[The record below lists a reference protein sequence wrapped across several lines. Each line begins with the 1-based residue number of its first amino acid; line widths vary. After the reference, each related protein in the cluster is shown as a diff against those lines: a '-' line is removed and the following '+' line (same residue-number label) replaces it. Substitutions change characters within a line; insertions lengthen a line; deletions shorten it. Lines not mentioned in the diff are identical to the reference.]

1 MSFIGFIYYI
11 FILDLSRF
19 VSLYGIIFI
28 TKGETYMDWKLQL
41 GISIVVPIISSLLTY
56 LAAIKKSKN
65 DVEAVKISAENE
77 IKKIRE
83 ESDKELKRIQ
93 KETDEQI
100 RLKIA
105 ENDLISKTNEEQIKN
120 AAASKFMEGFMKDP
134 KKSAESLK
142 AMQEVAKMFQ
152 SNK

>member
-1 MSFIGFIYYI
+1 
-11 FILDLSRF
+11 
-19 VSLYGIIFI
+19 
-28 TKGETYMDWKLQL
+28 MDWKLQL

-93 KETDEQI
+93 KKTDEQI

>member
-1 MSFIGFIYYI
+1 
-11 FILDLSRF
+11 
-19 VSLYGIIFI
+19 
-28 TKGETYMDWKLQL
+28 MDWKLQL
-41 GISIVVPIISSLLTY
+41 GISIVVPIVSSFFTY

-65 DVEAVKISAENE
+65 EVEAIKISAENE
-77 IKKIRE
+77 INKIRE

-105 ENDLISKTNEEQIKN
+105 ENDLTSKNNEEQIKN
-120 AAASKFMEGFMKDP
+120 AFSSKFIEELIKNPQKF
-134 KKSAESLK
+134 AESLK
-142 AMQEVAKMFQ
+142 TLQDISNMFP